1 MHISDQNRSQILQHP
16 LNTLFVIVCAFF
28 PSHPP
33 FPQNAICFFLFIS
46 SSSQTSLLDGP
57 IGFPQRHNNSADGSR
72 PFFQTHTH
80 THSNIKKT
88 LARLKRGQP
97 KNKKN
102 SPLPVPSIVCDSFP
116 YRPEGEKTDGANFVF
131 ILSSKRAL
139 GKESYLEY
147 IGGSPRKTF

>member
-1 MHISDQNRSQILQHP
+1 MDQNRSQILQRP
-16 LNTLFVIVCAFF
+16 LNTLFVIVCAFS
-28 PSHPP
+28 PSHLPSPP
-33 FPQNAICFFLFIS
+33 NVNCFFLFIYN
-46 SSSQTSLLDGP
+46 SSQTSLLDATKTV
-57 IGFPQRHNNSADGSR
+57 PQRHNNSADGSR

-116 YRPEGEKTDGANFVF
+116 YRLEGKKTDGANFVF